1 MVRVS
6 AVQSILEILKTE
18 IQTQHA
24 PGDYLP
30 NERTYAERFGVG
42 RNTVREALIVLEAY
56 GYVEKTQRGPRVC
69 TPDIAVAFNVFA
81 QYFDRSLNTC
91 KDLLEFRR
99 FVELGVLPAV
109 VQNISD
115 DDIDKLETLVRTMSR
130 ALTARQAA
138 EADYAFHNL
147 MIEASGNAV
156 IRKLYRVLAQ
166 SIVFYME
173 IGKHVPRHDIASADN
188 HLEIVDA
195 LRRRSLPDL
204 IAASTGHYRY
214 SEGVLEETMSRD
226 IALPIATEPS
236 PQ

>member
-1 MVRVS
+1 MARVS
-6 AVQSILEILKTE
+6 AVQSVLEALKTE
-18 IQTQHA
+18 IQTLHQ

-30 NERTYAERFGVG
+30 NERLYAERFGVG

-69 TPDIAVAFNVFA
+69 TPDISVAFNVFA

-99 FVELGVLPAV
+99 FIELGILPAV
-109 VQNISD
+109 VENIAD
-115 DDIDKLETLVRTMSR
+115 ADIDRLEGYVVLMER

-147 MIEASGNAV
+147 MVEASGNGV

-173 IGKHVPRHDIASADN
+173 IGKHVPRHDAASADN
-188 HLEIVDA
+188 HRGIVAA
-195 LRRRSLPDL
+195 LRRRSYPELLATCTD
-204 IAASTGHYRY
+204 HYRY
-214 SEGVLEETMSRD
+214 SEGVLEETMLRD
-226 IALPIATEPS
+226 LALPTTTEALA
-236 PQ
+236 

>member
-1 MVRVS
+1 MARVS
-6 AVQSILEILKTE
+6 AVQSVLEELKTE
-18 IQTQHA
+18 IQTLHQ

-30 NERTYAERFGVG
+30 NERLYAERFGVG

-69 TPDIAVAFNVFA
+69 TPDISVAFNVFA

-99 FVELGVLPAV
+99 FIELGILPAV
-109 VQNISD
+109 VENIAD
-115 DDIDKLETLVRTMSR
+115 ADIDRLEGYVVLMER

-147 MIEASGNAV
+147 MVEASGNGV

-173 IGKHVPRHDIASADN
+173 IGKHVPRHDVASADN
-188 HLEIVDA
+188 HRGIVAA
-195 LRRRSLPDL
+195 LRRRSYPELLATCTD
-204 IAASTGHYRY
+204 HYRY
-214 SEGVLEETMSRD
+214 SEGVLEETMLRD
-226 IALPIATEPS
+226 LALPTTTEALA
-236 PQ
+236 

>member
-6 AVQSILEILKTE
+6 AVQSVLEALKTE
-18 IQTQHA
+18 IQTQYQ

-30 NERTYAERFGVG
+30 NERLFAERFGVG

-99 FVELGVLPAV
+99 FIELGILPSV
-109 VQNISD
+109 VINISD
-115 DDIDKLETLVRTMSR
+115 ADIDKLEDLVRRMER

-138 EADYAFHNL
+138 EADYAFHHL
-147 MIEASGNAV
+147 MVEASGNAV

-188 HLEIVDA
+188 HLLIVDA
-195 LRRRSLPDL
+195 LRRRSYPDL
-204 IAASTGHYRY
+204 LAACTDHYRY
-214 SEGVLEETMSRD
+214 SEGVLEETMNRD
-226 IALPIATEPS
+226 MALPVTTEPA
-236 PQ
+236 Q